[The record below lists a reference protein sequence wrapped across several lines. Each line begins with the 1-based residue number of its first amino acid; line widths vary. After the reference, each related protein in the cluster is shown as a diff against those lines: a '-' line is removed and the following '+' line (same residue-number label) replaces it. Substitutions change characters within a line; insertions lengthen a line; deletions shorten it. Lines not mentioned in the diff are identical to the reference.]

1 MNSLRFASLCFALF
15 SSALFRFAFV
25 VRSCREGARVLLRP
39 CNIRRV
45 TCTESLLRSIRS
57 GNRFR
62 FAPLFEALRQSF
74 ARLLQKPGLLEVVM
88 HLLIDIRTSSS
99 GVPSRF
105 SVDLNDL
112 GSISVSY
119 TGSPEMFV
127 DYAVPLLRGLVGK

>member
-1 MNSLRFASLCFALF
+1 
-15 SSALFRFAFV
+15 
-25 VRSCREGARVLLRP
+25 
-39 CNIRRV
+39 
-45 TCTESLLRSIRS
+45 
-57 GNRFR
+57 
-62 FAPLFEALRQSF
+62 
-74 ARLLQKPGLLEVVM
+74 M